1 MQSYCSL
8 YTALPQHLLWKNRT
22 ELLIPGSAWK
32 SDALLETAVPG
43 EDKTETTKQK
53 ATMKKQ
59 PLSGAEGALTV

>member
-1 MQSYCSL
+1 MLS
-8 YTALPQHLLWKNRT
+8 
-22 ELLIPGSAWK
+22 GAWK
-32 SDALLETAVPG
+32 SDALLEAAVPG